1 MRETKYWTWHMAAGV
16 VILFLLGL
24 HMLIMH
30 VGGITHLFVPY
41 GGEAVSKSNSLFRDS
56 RLFFTVTYI
65 LLLGVALYHGLY
77 GLRTILFELTLKP
90 IVEKAITFVFLVV
103 GLGLFGLGTW
113 AATTAHTISTAAA
126 HAAGA
131 QKSHNNPVIPSGARN
146 LALRA
151 VDQGRKSGPDSSLR
165 SE

>member
-30 VGGITHLFVPY
+30 LGGTTHLFAPY
-41 GGEAVSKSNSLFRDS
+41 AGEAISRANSLFRDGK
-56 RLFFTVTYI
+56 LFFTVTYV

-90 IVEKAITFVFLVV
+90 AVEKAISVVLLVV

-113 AATTAHTISTAAA
+113 AALAA
-126 HAAGA
+126 HAIARAGA
-131 QKSHNNPVIPSGARN
+131 
-146 LALRA
+146 
-151 VDQGRKSGPDSSLR
+151 GR
-165 SE
+165 

>member
-24 HMLIMH
+24 HMVIMH
-30 VGGITHLFVPY
+30 LGGTTHLFAPH
-41 GGEAVSKSNSLFRDS
+41 GGEAISKVNSLFRDGG
-56 RLFFTVTYI
+56 LFFTVTYV

-90 IVEKAITFVFLVV
+90 ALEKAITFVFLVV

-113 AATTAHTISTAAA
+113 AAIAA
-126 HAAGA
+126 HAIAMAGA
-131 QKSHNNPVIPSGARN
+131 
-146 LALRA
+146 
-151 VDQGRKSGPDSSLR
+151 GR
-165 SE
+165 

>member
-16 VILFLLGL
+16 LIFFLLGL

-30 VGGITHLFVPY
+30 LGGTTHLFAPIA
-41 GGEAVSKSNSLFRDS
+41 GESVSKANSLFRDG

-90 IVEKAITFVFLVV
+90 ATEKALSVIFWVV
-103 GLGLFGLGTW
+103 GVGLFGLGTW
-113 AATTAHTISTAAA
+113 AAITV
-126 HAAGA
+126 HAIAIAGA
-131 QKSHNNPVIPSGARN
+131 RG
-146 LALRA
+146 
-151 VDQGRKSGPDSSLR
+151 
-165 SE
+165 

>member
-30 VGGITHLFVPY
+30 LGGTTHLFAPN
-41 GGEAVSKSNSLFRDS
+41 GGEAVSKANSLSRDGM
-56 RLFFTVTYI
+56 LFFTVTYI

-90 IVEKAITFVFLVV
+90 AVETATTFVLVV
-103 GLGLFGLGTW
+103 LGIGLFGLGTW
-113 AATTAHTISTAAA
+113 AAIAT
-126 HAAGA
+126 HAIAMTPG
-131 QKSHNNPVIPSGARN
+131 KG
-146 LALRA
+146 
-151 VDQGRKSGPDSSLR
+151 
-165 SE
+165 

>member
-30 VGGITHLFVPY
+30 MGGITQLYAPH
-41 GGEAVSKSNSLFRDS
+41 GGEAISKANSLFRDGQ
-56 RLFFTVTYI
+56 LFFTVTYI

-90 IVEKAITFVFLVV
+90 IVEKLITVVFVVL

-113 AATTAHTISTAAA
+113 AAITV
-126 HAAGA
+126 HAIA
-131 QKSHNNPVIPSGARN
+131 ITGAR
-146 LALRA
+146 
-151 VDQGRKSGPDSSLR
+151 G
-165 SE
+165 